1 MKKYTAVLLAALTV
15 LIAVAADTASAV
27 DNVSSRTNVCNV
39 VGTNYECNSWSNEQY
54 PVIDLFGNEYVPLLA
69 NNDPIWQSHVNK
81 LAKLILDSNE
91 IYTLGT
97 NEKLDLGQ
105 GYALEVKQIDIDN
118 EKVWLEFTKDGQ
130 HIADQKVSVNAAEN
144 NKTWNVTLNN
154 VQGENNIVVMKVYV
168 NNLFVGAE
176 KCVVRID
183 GIWLIDYAN
192 ARTLNIG
199 DELGE
204 FTLEKIV
211 SGVNSSDLGSL
222 VFKKTPVT
230 DFSSPTA
237 SGKGSVKFTNKSTG
251 SPTSWYWDF
260 WRCITMKS
268 K

>member
-1 MKKYTAVLLAALTV
+1 MKKYTAILLVALTV
-15 LIAVAADTASAV
+15 LIAFAADTVNAA

-39 VGTNYECNSWSNEQY
+39 IGTNYKCDSWSDERY
-54 PVIDLFGNEYVPLLA
+54 LVIDLFGENYVPLLA

-81 LAKLILDSNE
+81 LAKLVLDSNE
-91 IYTLGT
+91 TYTLKDG
-97 NEKLDLGQ
+97 EKLDLGQ
-105 GYALEVKQIDIDN
+105 GYSLEVKQIDIDN

-144 NKTWNVTLNN
+144 KTWNVTFDNA
-154 VQGENNIVVMKVYV
+154 QGENDIVVMKVYV
-168 NNLFVGAE
+168 NNLFVGVE
-176 KCVVRID
+176 NCIVWID

-192 ARTLNIG
+192 AKTLNIG
-199 DELGE
+199 DKFGE
-204 FTLEKIV
+204 FTLEKII
-211 SGVNSSDLGSL
+211 SGADASNLGSLIFKKTQVVNSSS
-222 VFKKTPVT
+222 PVT
-230 DFSSPTA
+230 